1 MAMYQQQLPEV
12 FKPGNGKVTGHHS
25 LPNNEKHVKHS
36 GENHTNI
43 CAGKYNGASYIG
55 NTLILLCDT

>member
-25 LPNNEKHVKHS
+25 LPNKEKHVKHS
-36 GENHTNI
+36 GENHTTMWYHPI
-43 CAGKYNGASYIG
+43 QQ
-55 NTLILLCDT
+55 

>member
-25 LPNNEKHVKHS
+25 LPNKEKRVKHS
-36 GENHTNI
+36 GETTQT
-43 CAGKYNGASYIG
+43 CVQV
-55 NTLILLCDT
+55 NTMVQPMWQ